1 MSSVK
6 NLAPFAVLNI
16 GVVTCTKG
24 TKSCRIQSLQ
34 FCDEDIHNNLKTEEN
49 ITMLKLYA
57 HIFV

>member
-1 MSSVK
+1 VK

-16 GVVTCTKG
+16 GVVACTEG
-24 TKSCRIQSLQ
+24 TKPCCIQSLQ
-34 FCDEDIHNNLKTEEN
+34 FCDVDMHNNLKTEEN